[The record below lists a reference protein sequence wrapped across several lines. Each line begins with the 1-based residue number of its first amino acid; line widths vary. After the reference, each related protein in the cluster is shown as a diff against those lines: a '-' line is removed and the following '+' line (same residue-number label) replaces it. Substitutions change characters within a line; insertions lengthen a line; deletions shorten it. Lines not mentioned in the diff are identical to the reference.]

1 MAVRYGVIGCGSIA
15 QHRHIPECVANPDSK
30 LVALMDPARERVEA
44 LGTKYGV
51 NTYTDYHEMLSS
63 SEVDAVVVATPNSTH
78 APISLEA
85 LHAGKHVLCEKPMA
99 TTRQDAAAMVKAA
112 EKSAQYLMI
121 GLNQRLMPPH
131 VRAKEILA
139 SGKLGKVL
147 SFRTAFAHPGPEGWS
162 VEGRGT
168 WFFKK
173 GQAAMGVS
181 ADLGVHKVDLLHFLL
196 DDEFNEVGGILAT
209 LDKRDTDGDLIE
221 LDDNAYLTLKTAGGV
236 VGSMIVSW
244 TNYGAEEN
252 YTIIYGTKGVLS
264 IGTDA
269 TWGVIV
275 DYRNGER
282 EQHKVGTMATNRKQV
297 SSGVIDLFTQCIK
310 TGTPPAINAVEGYKS
325 LDVILTAMEAAKQ
338 GKRLKIG

>member
-30 LVALMDPARERVEA
+30 LVALMDPARARVEE
-44 LGTKYGV
+44 LGAKYGV
-51 NTYTDYHEMLSS
+51 NTYTDYHELLNSHD
-63 SEVDAVVVATPNSTH
+63 VDAVVVATPNATH

-99 TTRQDAAAMVKAA
+99 TTRQEAAAMVKAA
-112 EKSAQYLMI
+112 EKSEKYLMI

-139 SGKLGKVL
+139 SGKLGKLL

-162 VEGRGT
+162 VEGQQT

-173 GQAAMGVS
+173 GQAAMGVT

-196 DDEFNEVGGILAT
+196 GDEFTEVGGILAT
-209 LDKRDTDGDLIE
+209 LDKRDSDGDLIE
-221 LDDNAYLTLKTAGGV
+221 LDDNAYLTLKTAGGI

-264 IGTDA
+264 IGTDP

-282 EQHKVGTMATNRKQV
+282 EQHKVGAIATNQKQV
-297 SSGVIDLFTQCIK
+297 SSGVIDLFTHCIK